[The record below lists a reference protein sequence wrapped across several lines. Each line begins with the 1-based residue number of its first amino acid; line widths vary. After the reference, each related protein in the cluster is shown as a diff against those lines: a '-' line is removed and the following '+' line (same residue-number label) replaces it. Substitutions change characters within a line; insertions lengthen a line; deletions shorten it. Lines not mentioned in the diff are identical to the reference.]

1 MSHYK
6 VYSLSKVPFSW
17 ENAPGISKETSTN
30 GVVGQEETL
39 ELPQP
44 PSPTESHKVL
54 GQGIQTPLAPCPTES
69 HKVLGQGIR
78 TPLPP
83 CPSQPPMRSA
93 TKKGSHEALK
103 LRPPPCPTES
113 HKVLGQ
119 EIQIPLPPCLFLP
132 PLKSAAK
139 KELAREDPFLA
150 AYMECT
156 KSFTEGTFS
165 KVRSKKSMG
174 HWKGKS
180 LSKFSC
186 TNSCRVREDGLVKMV
201 HPSTPPGELLRPSSL
216 GRRTR

>member
-1 MSHYK
+1 MSHRK
-6 VYSLSKVPFSW
+6 VYFQCKVPFSW
-17 ENAPGISKETSTN
+17 ENAPGISKETSPN
-30 GVVGQEETL
+30 GFVGHKETL
-39 ELPQP
+39 KLPQSPCPTESHKTPLP
-44 PSPTESHKVL
+44 PCPIESHKVL
-54 GQGIQTPLAPCPTES
+54 GQGIQ
-69 HKVLGQGIR
+69 

-93 TKKGSHEALK
+93 TKKGSHEAFK

-119 EIQIPLPPCLFLP
+119 EIQIPLPPCRIQP

-139 KELAREDPFLA
+139 KGLAREDPFLA

-174 HWKGKS
+174 PWKGKS

-186 TNSCRVREDGLVKMV
+186 KHSCGVREDGLVKMV
-201 HPSTPPGELLRPSSL
+201 HPSTPPGELLRPRSI
-216 GRRTR
+216 GRRTHS